1 MEQRRKNMNKEK
13 MIEIAANIIFSHEGN
28 YGSVNRDDNGAISVG
43 KVQWH
48 GSRALNL
55 MRTICNAMGASQ
67 STSILGAAL
76 YTEITANAT
85 SWANRKATEAEAARI
100 SQALCTE
107 EGKKAQDALA
117 LADITEYC
125 THIKNLG
132 VTDPAA
138 IIFMADIENQ
148 GGAGASARIIKA
160 ASGKNLDALYA
171 SAKVD
176 RVFKN
181 YMARRDT
188 VYAEV
193 KQYEE
198 TKEGTQMAVLIG
210 HASIDENG
218 TIQGKTA
225 GDQTGKEICTRSWY
239 SKPWNVYLEC
249 LDDTL
254 AEKAATFMEQICADA
269 NFGYSQPN
277 RWKGYNSIINNGRK
291 VAGAKGD
298 FDCSSLV
305 LSCYILAGLSIAATG
320 YTGNM
325 KSILVGT
332 GKFKA
337 YTDSA
342 HLTSDAYAKRGGIY
356 LKESSHVVMALSN
369 GSKASVSSSGS
380 SGSTSSSEGNKIY
393 VGKGIGTAT
402 AKTNMNVRDAGSTSG
417 KSIGGVTKG
426 ASVEVL
432 EKLSNGWYKIVWPG
446 AFCGYAYT
454 SNASGKYYT
463 YVANGTV
470 GSGNTSLKAVGAK
483 SKDVSLAGKYT
494 TTANLNMRA
503 KPGVLK
509 DDNIITVLKKG
520 ASVQNYGFYTMVNGV
535 KWLLVAYGDLV
546 GFCSME
552 YLKK

>member
-1 MEQRRKNMNKEK
+1 MNLAQ
-13 MIEIAANIIFSHEGN
+13 IAEIAAKIIFSHEGN

-48 GSRALNL
+48 GNRALNL
-55 MRTICNAMGASQ
+55 MRTICKALGASQ
-67 STSILGAAL
+67 STSILGAEL
-76 YTEITANAT
+76 YAEITAKGT
-85 SWANRKATEAEAARI
+85 SWAKRKATEAESARI
-100 SQALCTE
+100 SQALSTE

-117 LADITEYC
+117 LADITGYC

-148 GGAGASARIIKA
+148 GGAGASKRIIQA
-160 ASGKNLDALYA
+160 ASGKNLDALYIA
-171 SAKVD
+171 AKVD
-176 RVFKN
+176 RVFRK
-181 YMARRDT
+181 YTARRDA

-198 TKEGTQMAVLIG
+198 KKEGTQMAVLIG

-218 TIQGKTA
+218 TIQGRTA
-225 GDQTGKEICTRSWY
+225 GDQTTKEICTRNWY
-239 SKPWNVYLEC
+239 NKPWNVYLEC
-249 LDDTL
+249 LDDNL
-254 AEKAATFMEQICADA
+254 AEKAAGFMEQICADA
-269 NFGYSQPN
+269 DFGYSQPN

-337 YTDSA
+337 YTDAA

-369 GSKASVSSSGS
+369 GSKASASSSDGQGGGS
-380 SGSTSSSEGNKIY
+380 SNEGNKKY

-402 AKTNMNVRDAGSTSG
+402 AKTNMHVRAGSDTGS

-432 EKLSNGWYKIVWPG
+432 EKLSNGWLKIVWPG
-446 AFCGYAYT
+446 VECGYAYT
-454 SNASGKYYT
+454 SNRSGKYYT
-463 YVANGTV
+463 YVANKEV
-470 GSGNTSLKAVGAK
+470 GSGNTSLKPVAAK
-483 SKDVSLAGKYT
+483 SKDKALAGTYT
-494 TTANLNMRA
+494 TTANLNLRA

-509 DDNIITVLKKG
+509 ADNVITVMDKG
-520 ASVQNYGFYTMVNGV
+520 DQVHNYGYYTMVNGV
-535 KWLLVAYGDLV
+535 KWLYVAYGDLT
-546 GFCSME
+546 GYCSEE
-552 YLKK
+552 YLNK